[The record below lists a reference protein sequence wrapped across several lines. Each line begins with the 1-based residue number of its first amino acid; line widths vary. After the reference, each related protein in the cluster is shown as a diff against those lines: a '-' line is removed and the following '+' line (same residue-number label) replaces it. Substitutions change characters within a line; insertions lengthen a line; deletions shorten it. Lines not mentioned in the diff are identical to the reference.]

1 MVKREF
7 IQTHK
12 ALNFKFYQ
20 NEFDFIVEENPI
32 KFSNRGNFVIMKI
45 RKKNLGTWDLI
56 DSISRTL
63 KVYENEIGYAGLKD
77 KNATTTQYISIPRK
91 YIKDIK
97 NLKSK
102 KIEVLETFLHGSKL
116 NIGDLES
123 NTFQINLHEVEQS
136 DVGKIESILKQASKV
151 GMPNYFG
158 FQRFGLD
165 GQENLEKARKYI
177 YEDLII
183 KDKKL
188 SKMLIAIYQ
197 SDFFNRWLVERLK
210 LSKDELKLLS
220 GDVFRVYST
229 DKYFTPKNLSDE
241 MLEDF
246 KNKKIVPTG
255 LLPGRKAFRSMYEAR
270 TIEEKFDD
278 TYIQEKG
285 FRRDALVYPRNIS
298 VSYDKE
304 SKKCNLKFTLPK
316 GSYATVLVENIA
328 NRNLRV

>member
-7 IQTHK
+7 IQKHK
-12 ALNFKFYQ
+12 SLDFKFYQ

-32 KFSNRGNFVIMKI
+32 KFDNRGNFIIMKI

-56 DSISRTL
+56 ESISRIL

-77 KNATTTQYISIPRK
+77 KNATTTQYISIPKK
-91 YIKDIK
+91 YAKDIK
-97 NLKSK
+97 NLKTK

-123 NTFQINLHEVEQS
+123 NTFQINLHEVNEN
-136 DVGKIESILKQASKV
+136 DVGKIESLLKQSSKI

-165 GQENLEKARKYI
+165 GKENLEKARKYI

-210 LSKDELKLLS
+210 LSKDEFKLLS

-241 MLEDF
+241 MLDDF
-246 KNKKIVPTG
+246 KSKKIVPTG
-255 LLPGRKAFRSMYEAR
+255 LLPGRKAFRAMYEAR

-285 FRRDALVYPRNIS
+285 FRRDALVYPSDIG

-304 SKKCNLKFTLPK
+304 AKKCNLKFTLPK
-316 GSYATVLVENIA
+316 GSYATVLIENIA
-328 NRNLRV
+328 NRNIKV

>member
-7 IQTHK
+7 IQKHK
-12 ALNFKFYQ
+12 SLDFKFYQ

-32 KFSNRGNFVIMKI
+32 KFDNRGNFIIMKI

-56 DSISRTL
+56 ESISRIL

-77 KNATTTQYISIPRK
+77 KNATTTQYISIPKK
-91 YIKDIK
+91 YAKDIK
-97 NLKSK
+97 NLKTK

-123 NTFQINLHEVEQS
+123 NTFQINLHEVNEN
-136 DVGKIESILKQASKV
+136 DVGKIESLLKQSSKI

-165 GQENLEKARKYI
+165 GKENLEKARKYI

-210 LSKDELKLLS
+210 LSKDEFKLLS
-220 GDVFRVYST
+220 GDVFRVYIT

-241 MLEDF
+241 MLDDF
-246 KNKKIVPTG
+246 KSKKIVPTG
-255 LLPGRKAFRSMYEAR
+255 LLPGRKAFRAMYEAR

-285 FRRDALVYPRNIS
+285 FRRDALVYPSDIG

-304 SKKCNLKFTLPK
+304 AKKCNLKFTLPK
-316 GSYATVLVENIA
+316 GSYATVLIENIA
-328 NRNLRV
+328 NRNIKV